1 MADIGLSNPSG
12 ERIRVAVV
20 GASGYTGGEVIRLL
34 LEHPHVELVF
44 LSAERAAG
52 AAIGAVHPWLRNHPK
67 AGGLKF
73 RPLAELAEIDPV
85 DVAFGCLPTGALPER
100 LPLIS
105 AHAKRVL
112 NLGGDFRLRAE
123 DEVRTHYPKTAEH
136 PPLEDFAYYVPEL
149 SAEVPDGRFVNL
161 PGCMAVTTIYALYPL
176 FAGAAPLATDRVVVD
191 AKTGSTGGGRG
202 SNEPPAERTGNF
214 RVHKL
219 YGHRH
224 APEVRQAIADFTGA
238 AVDLR
243 FSTHSLDVA
252 RGILVTAYAELRD
265 GVTSLDVKRAYAKA
279 YVGKPFVRVRP
290 APKAPQDFPM
300 LKAVVGSN
308 VAEVAIAVQGGQVV
322 AVAALDNLIKGAAGQ
337 AVQAMNVISGFEETA
352 GLPTTAVSP

>member
-1 MADIGLSNPSG
+1 MADHDT
-12 ERIRVAVV
+12 IRVAVV

-34 LEHPHVELVF
+34 LEHPHVELAF

-52 AAIGAVHPWLRNHPK
+52 ATIGSVHPWLRNHPRA
-67 AGGLKF
+67 AGLTL
-73 RPLAELAEIDPV
+73 RPLADLAGIEPV
-85 DVAFGCLPTGALPER
+85 DIAFGCLPTGTLPER
-100 LPLIS
+100 LPLI
-105 AHAKRVL
+105 AERAKRVL
-112 NLGGDFRLRAE
+112 NLGGDFRLRDAGQI
-123 DEVRTHYPKTAEH
+123 RAHYPATAAH

-149 SAEVPDGRFVNL
+149 SPAVPESRFISL

-176 FAGAAPLATDRVVVD
+176 FAQGAPLVGERVIVD
-191 AKTGSTGGGRG
+191 AKTGSTGGGRAAG
-202 SNEPPAERTGNF
+202 EPPAERSGNF

-219 YGHRH
+219 HGHRH
-224 APEVRQAIADFTGA
+224 APEIQQALADFTST

-252 RGILVTAYAELRD
+252 RGIMVTAYTELRD
-265 GVTSLDVKRAYAKA
+265 GVTPLDVKRAYAKA
-279 YVGKPFVRVRP
+279 YVGRPFLRVRP

-308 VAEVAIAVQGGQVV
+308 VAEVALSVRDGQCVT
-322 AVAALDNLIKGAAGQ
+322 VAALDNLIKGAAGQ
-337 AVQAMNVISGFEETA
+337 AIQAMNLISGFPETA

>member
-1 MADIGLSNPSG
+1 MADIGNPK
-12 ERIRVAVV
+12 IRVAVI
-20 GASGYTGGEVIRLL
+20 GGSGYTGGEVIRLL
-34 LEHPHVELVF
+34 LEHPDVELAF
-44 LSAERAAG
+44 LSAERNAG
-52 AAIGAVHPWLRNHPK
+52 ATIGSVHPWIRNHPK

-73 RPLAELAEIDPV
+73 RPLSELADTDGV
-85 DVAFGCLPTGALPER
+85 DIAFGCLPTGALPER
-100 LPLIS
+100 LPLIA

-112 NLGGDFRLRAE
+112 NLGGDFRLRDAQ
-123 DEVRTHYPKTAEH
+123 DIGTHYPKTSAH
-136 PPLEDFAYYVPEL
+136 PPLEDFAYFVPEL
-149 SAEVPDGRFVNL
+149 SPAVPESRFISL
-161 PGCMAVTTIYALYPL
+161 PGCMAVTSIYALYPL
-176 FAGAAPLATDRVVVD
+176 FAESLVEEHVIVD

-202 SNEPPAERTGNF
+202 SDEPPAERTGNF

-224 APEVRQAIADFTGA
+224 APEIHQAIAEFTGA
-238 AVDLR
+238 ALDLQ

-252 RGILVTAYAELRD
+252 RGIMVTAYTRLRP
-265 GVTSLDVKRAYAKA
+265 GVTALDVKRAYAKA

-308 VAEVAIAVQGGQVV
+308 VAEVAIAVRDGQCI

-337 AVQAMNVISGFEETA
+337 AIQAMNLLCGFDEKA